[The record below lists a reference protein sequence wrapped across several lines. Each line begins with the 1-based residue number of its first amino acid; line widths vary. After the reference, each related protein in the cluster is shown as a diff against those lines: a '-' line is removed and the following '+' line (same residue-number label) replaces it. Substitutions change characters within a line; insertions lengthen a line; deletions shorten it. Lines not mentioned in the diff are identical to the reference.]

1 MKVTKKEVNLLI
13 IVLGI
18 VIIVLTYFYGV
29 KKLNEKTEQL
39 TAENAQLRDGIS
51 ALEILQLKQ
60 KTYIGDTELMKGMGE
75 LIMEMFP
82 SQIQTEDQILYGA
95 ELEDRIG
102 CYFSYI
108 GTPDSQNID
117 IMLEPREDNLSGV
130 PDITGAIAAHS
141 TVDPEQILSVD
152 GLMFANSASSNS
164 FVCTYNQFKKL
175 VTRITENPDIRSID
189 SINLS
194 FDNSTGSLTGT
205 MTINYYSM
213 PGNGREY
220 HEPLT
225 GVNRHG
231 VDCIFGAVVNDNNY
245 NKYK

>member
-18 VIIVLTYFYGV
+18 VVIALTYFYGV

-39 TAENAQLRDGIS
+39 TAENAQLREGIS

-60 KTYIGDTELMKGMGE
+60 QTYIGDTEIMKGLGE
-75 LIMEMFP
+75 SIMAMFP
-82 SQIQTEDQILYGA
+82 SEMQTEDQILYAA
-95 ELEDRIG
+95 ELEDRVG

-108 GTPDSQNID
+108 STPQSQNIN

-130 PDITGAIAAHS
+130 PDITGAIEAHS
-141 TVDPEQILSVD
+141 TVDPEQILSVN
-152 GLMFANSASSNS
+152 GVLFANSASSNS
-164 FVCTYNQFKKL
+164 FVCTYDQFKEL
-175 VTRITENPDIRSID
+175 VTWITENPDIRSID
-189 SINLS
+189 NISLS

-220 HEPLT
+220 REPST

-231 VDCIFGAVVNDNNY
+231 VDCIFGAVVNDNRSLVP
-245 NKYK
+245 

>member
-1 MKVTKKEVNLLI
+1 MKVTKKEASLLI
-13 IVLGI
+13 VVLGI
-18 VIIVLTYFYGV
+18 VIIALTYFYGV

-60 KTYIGDTELMKGMGE
+60 QTYIGDTELMKGLGE
-75 LIMEMFP
+75 RIMEMFP
-82 SQIQTEDQILYGA
+82 SQIQTEDQILYAA
-95 ELEDRIG
+95 ELEDRVG

-108 GTPDSQNID
+108 STPASQNIN
-117 IMLEPREDNLSGV
+117 ITLEPREDSLSGV

-141 TVDPEQILSVD
+141 TVDPEQILSVN
-152 GLMFANSASSNS
+152 GVMFANSASSNS
-164 FVCTYNQFKKL
+164 FVCTYDQFKEL
-175 VTRITENPDIRSID
+175 VTRITDNPDVRSID
-189 SINLS
+189 NISLA

-220 HEPLT
+220 YEPLT

-231 VDCIFGAVVNDNNY
+231 VDCIFGAVVNDN
-245 NKYK
+245 